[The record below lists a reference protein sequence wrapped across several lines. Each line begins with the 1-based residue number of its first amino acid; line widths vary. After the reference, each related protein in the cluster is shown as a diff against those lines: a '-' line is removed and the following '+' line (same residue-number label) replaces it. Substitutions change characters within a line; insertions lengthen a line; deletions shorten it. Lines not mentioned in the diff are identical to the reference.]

1 MQLSAPTRII
11 FILSIVLAVLSLL
24 PVVGIL
30 VPVIG
35 AYSYWLLGVAFVV
48 LAAANLLKGL

>member
-1 MQLSAPTRII
+1 MELSAPTKIV
-11 FILSIVLAVLSLL
+11 FILSVLLAVLSLL
-24 PVVGIL
+24 PVFGLL

-35 AYSYWLLGVAFVV
+35 AYSYWLLVAAFVA